1 MIMLIKTLFK
11 ESDHGSYRAEIHKQ
25 DENNFSVHYYSPS
38 GKIKSGVFNNSSIVF
53 VESAALTWL
62 DGIKVLNG

>member
-1 MIMLIKTLFK
+1 MLVKTLFK

-25 DENNFSVHYYSPS
+25 DENSFVVDYYSPS
-38 GKIKSGVFNNSSIVF
+38 AKIKTVPFSQSSILY
-53 VESAALTWL
+53 VETAALTWL

>member
-1 MIMLIKTLFK
+1 MLIKTLFK

-25 DENNFSVHYYSPS
+25 DENSFTVDYYSPS
-38 GKIKSGVFNNSSIVF
+38 GKIKTAPFLHSSIVY
-53 VESAALTWL
+53 VESSALTWL

>member
-1 MIMLIKTLFK
+1 MLVKTLFK
-11 ESDHGSYRAEIHKQ
+11 ESSHGSYRAEIHKQ
-25 DENNFSVHYYSPS
+25 DTNSFVVEYYSPS
-38 GKIKSGVFNNSSIVF
+38 GKIKTAPFLDSSFVY